1 MSFTL
6 RRIGALFIVLFA
18 FARSAHAAGTLT
30 AVGSGQQPLRIVDH
44 HVEVLIDSGFAR
56 TEVTQTFENPN
67 PDTVE
72 GLYTLP
78 LPDGAALSEM
88 TVVSG
93 DQTLYGE
100 VVDNAKADAIY
111 TQQVADGAQ
120 AGLAVKQG
128 YQRFEFHIAQVPAGE
143 QVTMTFAYYQALE
156 LDAGVARYLYPLEEG
171 HTDDGASFWTGNDTV
186 DGSFSAHVQVRSAF
200 PIADVR
206 VPDFED
212 VAKVTKEKEGVS
224 IALDAQR
231 NLDRDFIVYYRLADD
246 LPGRVEVVPYR
257 AAGEEPGT
265 FMMTLTPGVD
275 LAPLDRGADYVF
287 VLDVSG
293 SMGTKLATLK
303 AAVEGALRAL
313 QPGDRVRVIKFSD
326 AAAEV
331 TSGFVKFGEDAEMD
345 SLRETIDQIELL
357 QIEGGTN
364 LYAGLALAF
373 QGLDADRATAVMLV
387 TDGVA
392 NEGLVDGPSF
402 AALLAEKDVRVHGF
416 LLGNSANWPL
426 MQLLTEAS
434 GGFYQAVSNADDIA
448 GQLLLVRNKLTHAA
462 LHDFTVSISGGK
474 THDLTHTQR
483 KVHRGEQVVIF
494 GRYDEAG
501 PVTFSVDATIT
512 GKKQHYEGNFELPK
526 NEETTPE
533 LERLWAYAEVRW
545 LEYQRDMQLADAAEA
560 NARIGEL
567 GVDYQLVTDETSMI
581 LLDEEDFA
589 KVGIDPTNRDRTQRE
604 EEARMLRSAGDA
616 VDHGVAVDPA
626 FAGTSGTSLPPSGGS
641 SSDSGYDS
649 GSGGGALGGDDAVAL
664 VLFAFA
670 GRKLGRARRQVPR

>member
-1 MSFTL
+1 MSFETV

-18 FARSAHAAGTLT
+18 FGASTAHAAGTLT
-30 AVGSGQQPLRIVDH
+30 TGPGQQPLRILDH

-56 TEVTQTFENPN
+56 TEVTQTFQNPN
-67 PDTVE
+67 PGTVE

-88 TVVSG
+88 NVVAG

-171 HTDDGASFWTGNDTV
+171 HTDDAANGFWTGNSSV
-186 DGSFSAHVQVRSAF
+186 DGSFTANVQVRSAF

-212 VAKVTKEKEGVS
+212 VAQITKEKEGVVS
-224 IALDAQR
+224 IALNAQR

-257 AAGEEPGT
+257 APGEEPGT

-275 LAPLDRGADYVF
+275 LAPLDHGADYVF

-293 SMGTKLATLK
+293 SMAAKLDTLK
-303 AAVEGALRAL
+303 AATEGAMRAL

-326 AAAEV
+326 TASEL
-331 TSGFVKFGEDAEMD
+331 TSGFVSVGSDGESDALAGAIAAVEG
-345 SLRETIDQIELL
+345 L
-357 QIEGGTN
+357 QIAGGTD
-364 LYAGLALAF
+364 LYAGLELALK
-373 QGLDADRATAVMLV
+373 GLDADRATAVMLV

-402 AALLAEKDVRVHGF
+402 SKLLAEKDVRVHGF

-426 MQLLTEAS
+426 MQLLTETS

-448 GQLLLVRNKLTHAA
+448 GQLLLVRNKLTHEA
-462 LHDFTVSISGGK
+462 LQDFTVSISGGK
-474 THDLTHTQR
+474 THDLTHSQR

-494 GRYDEAG
+494 GQYDEPG
-501 PVTFSVDATIT
+501 SVTFSVDATIT
-512 GKKQHYEGNFELPK
+512 GKKHHYEGNFELPK
-526 NEETTPE
+526 SDESTPE
-533 LERLWAYAEVRW
+533 LERLWAYAQVHW
-545 LEYQRDMQLADAAEA
+545 LEYQRDMQLADATEA
-560 NARIGEL
+560 NTQIGKL

-581 LLDEEDFA
+581 LLDDEDFTRL
-589 KVGIDPTNRDRTQRE
+589 GIDPTNRDRTQRE
-604 EEARMLRSAGDA
+604 ADARKLRSEGDP
-616 VDHGVAVDPA
+616 VDHSVAVDPA
-626 FAGTSGTSLPPSGGS
+626 FAGTSGTGLQYSG
-641 SSDSGYDS
+641 SDSDS
-649 GSGGGALGGDDAVAL
+649 GSGGGALGGDDAVVL
-664 VLFAFA
+664 VLLAFA
-670 GRKLGRARRQVPR
+670 ARKLGRTRRQVQ